1 MAAIAASALSGKTE
15 FPVAR
20 RAPTIGTDLH
30 GISLMEPQSPVSPLS
45 LQDKLDRI
53 SHERKVLA
61 VLRDLVR
68 SGLNDGDAVRHRDS
82 GAHGW
87 VRVLRTAAEPH
98 PVVVLDDGS
107 HTEFQSEH
115 WRRAAG

>member
-1 MAAIAASALSGKTE
+1 M
-15 FPVAR
+15 
-20 RAPTIGTDLH
+20 D
-30 GISLMEPQSPVSPLS
+30 PQSPGSPLS

-68 SGLNDGDAVRHRDS
+68 NGLNDGDAVRHRES

-87 VRVLRTAAEPH
+87 VMVLRTVAEPRT
-98 PVVVLDDGS
+98 VVVLEDGS
-107 HTEFQSEH
+107 HAELRFDD
-115 WRRAAG
+115 WRRATG